1 MEPTLSAQQTA
12 SIAFRLRGQLLH
24 LSLSVEAAFALLRR
38 SPSNLPRL
46 LGWLFTGPVALRE
59 RLSGMGLLDGSQI
72 PLDQEC
78 ISRMQAERA
87 AGRRVLLVHDGWP
100 DLARAVAARI
110 GCVDEVVSAELAA
123 SRGAI
128 TAKVVVASAGA
139 GRTILAWVRQMRVY
153 QWLKNAL
160 VGVPLLTAHLFLPEP
175 LFRAGVAFVAFGL
188 VASATYIIND
198 LLDLQA
204 DRAHPR
210 KSRRPMASGAI
221 SGATG
226 LLGSAMLLTAGLL
239 LAWRLSMPLAGVL
252 VLYVMMTLA
261 YSLTF
266 KTYVLIDVMLLAI
279 LYTLRI
285 LAGALAVNVE
295 FSSWLLAFS
304 IFIFLSLALVK
315 RSSELVLMASMLR
328 ERAEG
333 RDYGRNDGPI
343 INAMGVASGYL
354 AVMVLALYV
363 DTDNGRSSY
372 SRPELLWLLCP
383 LVLYWVSRLW
393 LKTSRGEMHDDP
405 LVYSIRDRAS
415 WVVFAAMLA
424 VVLLAI

>member
-1 MEPTLSAQQTA
+1 MEPTPADSPTA
-12 SIAFRLRGQLLH
+12 STAFRLRGQLLH
-24 LSLSVEAAFALLRR
+24 LSLRVEAAFALLRR
-38 SPSNLPRL
+38 SPTSLLML
-46 LGWLFTGPVALRE
+46 LGWLFSGPAALRD
-59 RLSGMGLLDGSQI
+59 RLAGMGLLDASQM
-72 PLDQEC
+72 PLDEQC
-78 ISRMQAERA
+78 VRRMQAERA

-100 DLARAVAARI
+100 DLARGIAARV
-110 GCVDEVVSAELAA
+110 GCVDEVVSAEEAA
-123 SRGAI
+123 ARGAA
-128 TAKVVVASAGA
+128 TAQVAAAPAGA
-139 GRTILAWVRQMRVY
+139 GRVLMAWVRQLRVY
-153 QWLKNAL
+153 QWLKNVL
-160 VGVPLLTAHLFLPEP
+160 VGVPLLTAHLFAPEP
-175 LFRAGVAFVAFGL
+175 LFHASIAFIAFGL
-188 VASATYIIND
+188 VASSTYIIND

-204 DRAHPR
+204 DRSHPR
-210 KSRRPMASGAI
+210 KSRRPMACGAI
-221 SGATG
+221 SGAKG
-226 LLGSAMLLTAGLL
+226 LTGSALL
-239 LAWRLSMPLAGVL
+239 LAAGLSLACWLSWPLAGVL

-285 LAGALAVNVE
+285 LAGALAVDVE

-354 AVMVLALYV
+354 AVLVLALYV
-363 DTDNGRSSY
+363 DTDNGRESY

-415 WVVFAAMLA
+415 WVVFASMLA

>member
-1 MEPTLSAQQTA
+1 MEPTQADSPTA
-12 SIAFRLRGQLLH
+12 STAFRLRGQLLH
-24 LSLSVEAAFALLRR
+24 LSLRVEAAFALLRR
-38 SPSNLPRL
+38 SPASLPVL
-46 LGWLFTGPVALRE
+46 LGWLFAGPAALRD
-59 RLSGMGLLDGSQI
+59 RLAGMGLLDASQM
-72 PLDQEC
+72 PLDEQC
-78 ISRMQAERA
+78 VRRMQTERA

-100 DLARAVAARI
+100 DLARAIATRI
-110 GCVDEVVSAELAA
+110 GCVDEVVSAGEAA
-123 SRGAI
+123 SRGA
-128 TAKVVVASAGA
+128 AAAQVESAPA
-139 GRTILAWVRQMRVY
+139 GVGRVLMAWIRQLRVY
-153 QWLKNAL
+153 QWLKNVL
-160 VGVPLLTAHLFLPEP
+160 VGVPLLTAHLFAPGP
-175 LFRAGVAFVAFGL
+175 LFHAGIAFIAFGL
-188 VASATYIIND
+188 VASSTYIIND

-204 DRAHPR
+204 DRSHPR
-210 KSRRPMASGAI
+210 KSRRPMACGAI
-221 SGATG
+221 SGARG
-226 LLGSAMLLTAGLL
+226 LLGSAVLLVAGLS
-239 LAWRLSMPLAGVL
+239 LAWWLSLPLAGVL

-285 LAGALAVNVE
+285 LAGSLAVNVE

-333 RDYGRNDGPI
+333 RDYGRSDGPI

-354 AVMVLALYV
+354 AVLVLALYV
-363 DTDNGRSSY
+363 DTDNGRESY

-415 WVVFAAMLA
+415 WVVFASMLA